1 MNDTNTS
8 KKRPW
13 TLVVLLLVF
22 VVPFAIAWYYY
33 QTQDQ
38 REFKLMHHGDLIRP
52 AKSIQQLSFKD
63 TTTNAKFQGDALKGK
78 WWVLYVA
85 PDKCLEECHDNLYN
99 IKQMITALG
108 KNSSRV
114 SSMFISLP
122 DCQKQACEAYVLEHY
137 PDMKQVELSSQSFQA
152 LLGENSVLLD
162 RERVGE
168 VYLCDPNGYVMMR
181 YSGATAHKEILKDIK
196 RLLKHSK
203 IG

>member
-13 TLVVLLLVF
+13 TLIILFLVF
-22 VVPFAIAWYYY
+22 AVPFAMAWYYY

-52 AKSIQQLSFKD
+52 AKSIQQLSFTD
-63 TTTNAKFQGDALKGK
+63 ATNNEKFIGKSLNGK
-78 WWVLYVA
+78 WWVFYVA

-108 KNSSRV
+108 KNSNRV

-122 DCQKQACEAYVLEHY
+122 DCQKQACEGYVLEHY
-137 PDMKQVELSSQSFQA
+137 PDMKRAELSLSAFEDLFQETSQP
-152 LLGENSVLLD
+152 LE

-168 VYLCDPNGYVMMR
+168 IYLCDPKGYVMMR
-181 YSGATAHKEILKDIK
+181 YSGEAAHQDILKDLK
-196 RLLKHSK
+196 RLLKYSK
-203 IG
+203 VG

>member
-13 TLVVLLLVF
+13 TLIILFLVF
-22 VVPFAIAWYYY
+22 AVPFAMAWYYY

-52 AKSIQQLSFKD
+52 AKSFQQLSFTD
-63 TTTNAKFQGDALKGK
+63 ATNNEKFIGKSLNGK
-78 WWVLYVA
+78 WWVFYVA

-108 KNSSRV
+108 KNSNRV

-122 DCQKQACEAYVLEHY
+122 DCQKQACEGYVLEHY
-137 PDMKQVELSSQSFQA
+137 PDMKRAELSLSAFEDLFQETSQT
-152 LLGENSVLLD
+152 LE

-168 VYLCDPNGYVMMR
+168 IYLCDPKGYVMMR
-181 YSGATAHKEILKDIK
+181 YSGEAAHQDILKDLK
-196 RLLKHSK
+196 RLLKYSK
-203 IG
+203 VG